1 MQLLQINESVAIFQN
16 LDVVFVYSDPY
27 KNTFGES
34 NWIIIILV
42 LILCFVIII
51 GMILGTIHVQFL
63 ESGNQSEGQG
73 KAINNGLCPTGINE
87 PLCHL
92 PQGEEQ
98 QQ

>member
-51 GMILGTIHVQFL
+51 GMILGIIHVQFL
-63 ESGNQSEGQG
+63 KIYS
-73 KAINNGLCPTGINE
+73 
-87 PLCHL
+87 
-92 PQGEEQ
+92 
-98 QQ
+98 